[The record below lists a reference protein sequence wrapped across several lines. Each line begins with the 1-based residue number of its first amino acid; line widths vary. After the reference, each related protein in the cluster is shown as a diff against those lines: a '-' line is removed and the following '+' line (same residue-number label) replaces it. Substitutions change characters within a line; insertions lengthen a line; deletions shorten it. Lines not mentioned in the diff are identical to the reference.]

1 MTLAFVLE
9 RRITLPKKKKPI
21 PNRLSPQESQVK
33 DFFDMI
39 APGAVKFNV
48 DHIICG
54 DTYRC
59 IRQTCLASDHAST
72 RRRPPSRQSCVA
84 SVIRKT

>member
-1 MTLAFVLE
+1 M
-9 RRITLPKKKKPI
+9 PKKKKPI
-21 PNRLSPQESQVK
+21 PTRLSPQESQVK

-59 IRQTCLASDHAST
+59 IRQTCLASDHVSI
-72 RRRPPSRQSCVA
+72 RRRPPSRRSSA
-84 SVIRKT
+84 DLGTRKA